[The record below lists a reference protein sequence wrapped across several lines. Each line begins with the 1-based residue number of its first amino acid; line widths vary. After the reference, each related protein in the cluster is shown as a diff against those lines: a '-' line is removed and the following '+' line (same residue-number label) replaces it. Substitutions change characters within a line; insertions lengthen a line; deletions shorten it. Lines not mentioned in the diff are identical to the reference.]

1 MLRASTLFRLSA
13 PSSPAATALLLR
25 LRTMASTASADL
37 LINQPKYSWLKEL
50 GLREENPGVFDGSW
64 HADGKVCLLVLLGKP
79 KTFILFF
86 FVRW

>member
-1 MLRASTLFRLSA
+1 MLRASSSGLFRLSSP

-25 LRTMASTASADL
+25 LRSMASTASADL

-64 HADGKVCLLVLLGKP
+64 HAGGKVCAPVCLLVLLGK
-79 KTFILFF
+79 L
-86 FVRW
+86 